1 VLTLDGE
8 RISAITR
15 FLDDNV
21 LHRFGLPQALRGA
34 GGLLD
39 Q

>member
-21 LHRFGLPQALRGA
+21 LHRFGLPQA